1 MWENLS
7 EFPTWA
13 SGFGVLGLLGWLVF
27 RTMNYSSVDRK
38 EYQEALKKERE
49 RHDTELAQLRADY
62 DKRIDDLQEHHD
74 NQMDALRSQLATVQ
88 AHVGVLT
95 STIEETRKLRWQAED
110 AAARWR
116 RRAIAAGVSDSDE

>member
-38 EYQEALKKERE
+38 EYQENLDKERA
-49 RHDTELAQLRADY
+49 RHDKELADLRADY
-62 DKRIDDLQEHHD
+62 DKRIEEMQEHHD
-74 NQMDALRSQLATVQ
+74 RQMEGLRRQLDSVQ
-88 AHVGVLT
+88 TNVGVLT
-95 STIEETRKLRWQAED
+95 TTIEETRKLRWQAED